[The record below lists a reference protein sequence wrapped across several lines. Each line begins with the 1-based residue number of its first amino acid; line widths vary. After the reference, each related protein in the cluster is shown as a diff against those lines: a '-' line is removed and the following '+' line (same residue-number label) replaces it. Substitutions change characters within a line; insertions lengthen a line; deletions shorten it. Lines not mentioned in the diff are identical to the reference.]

1 MNKKKF
7 TVRDMAM
14 IGVMAAIV
22 FVGNQI
28 QLPKIPTPLGPTRIH
43 IGNVMCILAGLL
55 FGAVPGGLAAGI
67 GGAIYDLMDPFY
79 AKEFWITFILKFVM
93 GWVAGF
99 LANRGVKT
107 KARVIAAAVI
117 GSISYVIV
125 YLAKTFIAQYLIMGN
140 PWQTVAGVLVTKG
153 TASTI
158 NALLAMVISV
168 ILFYMIEPSLAKAG
182 LIKNRSVKKEKA
194 EDNQ

>member
-22 FVGNQI
+22 FVGNNI

-43 IGNVMCILAGLL
+43 IGNVMCILAGFL
-55 FGAVPGGLAAGI
+55 FGAVPGGLAAGF

-93 GWVAGF
+93 GWGAGF
-99 LANRGVKT
+99 IANKGVKT
-107 KARVIAAAVI
+107 KIKVVIAAV
-117 GSISYVIV
+117 VRQP
-125 YLAKTFIAQYLIMGN
+125 LADCCRCACYKRHSKYNQRIACNGN
-140 PWQTVAGVLVTKG
+140 FCN
-153 TASTI
+153 S
-158 NALLAMVISV
+158 LLH
-168 ILFYMIEPSLAKAG
+168 
-182 LIKNRSVKKEKA
+182 
-194 EDNQ
+194 D

>member
-1 MNKKKF
+1 MKQKKF
-7 TVRDMAM
+7 TVKDLAM

-22 FVGNQI
+22 FVGNQL

-43 IGNVMCILAGLL
+43 LGNVMCILGGLL

-79 AKEFWITFILKFVM
+79 AKEFWITFILKFAM
-93 GWVAGF
+93 GFVAGF
-99 LANRGVKT
+99 LAKGAKT
-107 KARVIAAAVI
+107 KFKVIFAAII
-117 GSISYVIV
+117 GSLSYVV
-125 YLAKTFIAQYLIMGN
+125 LYLGKTFIFQYLIMGN

-153 TASTI
+153 TTSLI

-168 ILFYMIEPSLAKAG
+168 ILFFMIEPALKKAG
-182 LIKNRSVKKEKA
+182 LLGSKHHISE
-194 EDNQ
+194 

>member
-22 FVGNQI
+22 FVGNNI

-99 LANRGVKT
+99 IANSGLKT
-107 KARVIAAAVI
+107 KVKVIMAAVI
-117 GSISYVIV
+117 GSISYVAV
-125 YLAKTFIAQYLIMGN
+125 YLGKTFIVEYLSMGN
-140 PWQTVAGVLVTKG
+140 PWQTVAGVLITKG
-153 TASTI
+153 TASLI

-168 ILFYMIEPSLAKAG
+168 ILYYMIEPSLYRAG
-182 LIKNRSVKKEKA
+182 LIKNKIAK
-194 EDNQ
+194 

>member
-7 TVRDMAM
+7 TVRDLTM
-14 IGVMAAIV
+14 IGVMAAVV

-43 IGNVMCILAGLL
+43 LGNVMCILGGLL

-79 AKEFWITFILKFVM
+79 AKEFWITFILKFAM
-93 GWVAGF
+93 AYVAG
-99 LANRGVKT
+99 LIASGKKNKVK
-107 KARVIAAAVI
+107 VVLAAVI
-117 GSISYVIV
+117 GSISYVIL
-125 YLAKTFIAQYLIMGN
+125 YLGKTFIVQYLIMGN

-153 TASTI
+153 TASLI
-158 NALLAMVISV
+158 NALLAMVVSV
-168 ILFYMIEPSLAKAG
+168 VLYYMLTPSFKKAG
-182 LIKNRSVKKEKA
+182 IITE
-194 EDNQ
+194 

>member
-1 MNKKKF
+1 MKKNKF

-55 FGAVPGGLAAGI
+55 FGGVSGGLASGI
-67 GGAIYDLMDPFY
+67 GGALYDLMDPFY

-93 GWVAGF
+93 GWVAGVI
-99 LANRGVKT
+99 ANSGVKT
-107 KARVIAAAVI
+107 KAKLIAAAVI
-117 GSISYVIV
+117 GAVSYVVV
-125 YLAKTFIAQYLIMGN
+125 YLGKTFIVEYLVMGN
-140 PWQTVAGVLVTKG
+140 PWQTVAGVLITKG
-153 TASTI
+153 TASLI

-168 ILFYMIEPSLAKAG
+168 VLYYMIEPSLSRAG
-182 LIKNRSVKKEKA
+182 LVKNKSVKK
-194 EDNQ
+194 

>member
-99 LANRGVKT
+99 LANKGVKT

-140 PWQTVAGVLVTKG
+140 PWQTVAGVLITKG
-153 TASTI
+153 TASLI
-158 NALLAMVISV
+158 NAILAMVVSV
-168 ILFYMIEPSLAKAG
+168 ILYYMMEPALKRTG
-182 LIKNRSVKKEKA
+182 ILDTKHR
-194 EDNQ
+194 